1 MSLSTILPGASSFV
15 QLEYD
20 LQSTAKSSTLRIQKA
35 WEISNPSLTV
45 AFERKSKVS
54 LQLLPLYYTFHQI
67 F

>member
-1 MSLSTILPGASSFV
+1 MDLSSLSPGSHAFV

-20 LQSTAKSSTLRIQKA
+20 LQSTTKASTLRIQKA

-45 AFERKSKVS
+45 AFERRSKVTLRYIS
-54 LQLLPLYYTFHQI
+54 LFNLYI